1 MLSIIIPFYNEKGNV
16 PGLLKKFQSVLAAD
30 DEVVCVDDGSTD
42 GTFEA
47 LKENAGLLPGA
58 IIVRLK
64 RNFGQTSAIEA
75 GLRHAKSDIIIIM
88 DGDGQNDPSD
98 IPMLVNKLNEG
109 YDVVSGWRKNRKDNF
124 FLRKIPSYIGNRVIS
139 FISGIKL
146 RDYGCAI
153 KVYRKEVLKSI
164 QLWGELHRI
173 LPVYAAL
180 NGARVTEVEVTHH
193 RRAFG
198 VSKYTV
204 FRGFKLLVDL
214 ITAKFMGS
222 FATRP
227 NYLFGIAGLLF
238 LGAGALF
245 VLITVIFQ
253 LQKGILLSFLFLII
267 GFQLLIVGLFSE
279 ILMRMYYLIQQKPTY
294 LVREIIEKPEFKKV
308 HD

>member
-16 PGLLKKFQSVLAAD
+16 EGLLKKFQPVLTAD
-30 DEVVCVDDGSTD
+30 DEVICVDDGSTD

-47 LKENAGLLPGA
+47 LKKNASILSKV

-75 GLRHAKSDIIIIM
+75 GLQHAKSDIIIIM

-98 IPMLVNKLNEG
+98 IPILVNKLNEG
-109 YDVVSGWRKNRKDNF
+109 YDVVSGWRKNRKDNL
-124 FLRKIPSYIGNRVIS
+124 FLRKIPSYLGNKAIS
-139 FISGIKL
+139 FISGVKL

-153 KVYRKEVLKSI
+153 KAYRKDALKGI

-180 NGARVTEVEVTHH
+180 NGARVAELEVTHH
-193 RRAFG
+193 PRRFG
-198 VSKYTV
+198 SSKYTI

-214 ITAKFMGS
+214 ITAKFMGT

-227 NYLFGIAGLLF
+227 NYLFGITGLLF
-238 LGAGALF
+238 LGMGGLF
-245 VLITVIFQ
+245 LLITVTFH
-253 LQKGILLSFLFLII
+253 LQKGILMSFLFFII
-267 GFQLLIVGLFSE
+267 GFQLSIVGLFSE
-279 ILMRMYYLIQQKPTY
+279 ILMKMYYLIQQKPTY
-294 LVREIIEKPEFKKV
+294 LVKEVIKKGA